1 MKLYFSLLNCEETKE
16 IIKKLKQNNKIDV
29 CIISEYETL
38 TFVKLIDDN
47 YSSYLSRETKFN
59 SINYYLKIFNKVNPQ
74 IIIKIKM
81 ELIDTIYNME

>member
-1 MKLYFSLLNCEETKE
+1 MKNYFSLINCKETKE
-16 IIKKLKQNNKIDV
+16 IINKIIKQKIDV

-47 YSSYLSRETKFN
+47 YSSYLTRDAKFN
-59 SINYYLKIFNKVNPQ
+59 SINYNLIIFSKANPQ
-74 IIIKIKM
+74 ILIRIKI